1 MAYIFE
7 STIRDS
13 NINAVGN
20 NTALGVRLTNLSTI
34 FQSVYTIPEQVREN
48 LKTLLLTQI
57 GERYMQ
63 PEFGTNLLAIV
74 FEPNVSELKS
84 DIQDILES
92 AISTWLPYVSIEQL
106 NITTTEDDL
115 TLIHHVLIS
124 LSYSIRNYSTDSI
137 KIYVNN
143 DNTVSVV

>member
-7 STIRDS
+7 STIQDS
-13 NINAVGN
+13 NINAVAN

-106 NITTTEDDL
+106 NITTTEDDP

>member
-7 STIRDS
+7 STIQDS
-13 NINAVGN
+13 NINAVAN
-20 NTALGVRLTNLSTI
+20 NTALGVRLSNLSTI

-106 NITTTEDDL
+106 NITTTEDDP

-137 KIYVNN
+137 KYMLIMIIRCR
-143 DNTVSVV
+143 